1 VNEAGDSY
9 VHLGGSVSF
18 RNPSDETRQIS
29 SRPETHVGPL
39 FVNTGALTDTDK
51 SDLFGLEGAGVFGPF
66 QVVGEVI
73 SESTTGKNGAED
85 HDFGAQSI
93 YVSYFL
99 TGETRPYETAGAR
112 FDRVK
117 TKKNFGVDGM
127 GAWEVAV
134 RYSKINLNDGAVDGG
149 SLADWT
155 FGLNWYLNPNT
166 RVMLNVIRADRQD
179 LPSITAVVMRFGVDF

>member
-1 VNEAGDSY
+1 
-9 VHLGGSVSF
+9 
-18 RNPSDETRQIS
+18 
-29 SRPETHVGPL
+29 
-39 FVNTGALTDTDK
+39 
-51 SDLFGLEGAGVFGPF
+51 
-66 QVVGEVI
+66 
-73 SESTTGKNGAED
+73 
-85 HDFGAQSI
+85 
-93 YVSYFL
+93 
-99 TGETRPYETAGAR
+99 
-112 FDRVK
+112 
-117 TKKNFGVDGM
+117 M